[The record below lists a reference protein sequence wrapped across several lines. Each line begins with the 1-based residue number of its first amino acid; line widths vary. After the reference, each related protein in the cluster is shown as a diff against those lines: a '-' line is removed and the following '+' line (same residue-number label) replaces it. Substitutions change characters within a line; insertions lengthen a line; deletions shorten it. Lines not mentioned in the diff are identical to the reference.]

1 MVRFLAIKRNA
12 YKYGKKCFQNFG
24 WWRLKLILMRSPCA
38 AQLHIQS
45 RGEGG
50 CPESRQSLREI
61 FHLSFH
67 SCSHYTRDIQ
77 GNTSTAVSSCHT
89 DRCHTIILV
98 YTSTI
103 YSSTIQFGLG
113 GVVGAALNEMGIMSS
128 SWLSLSLCSW
138 RACRKSPT
146 SELAIME
153 LVDKRYMMIHI
164 TFSSSSYL
172 SLSVQR
178 RQQQHHRVAYIHTYF
193 YLVTS
198 RSRYSDGGFYLAAG
212 HLLLSRNSHT
222 LVSYWIS

>member
-1 MVRFLAIKRNA
+1 MS
-12 YKYGKKCFQNFG
+12 G
-24 WWRLKLILMRSPCA
+24 
-38 AQLHIQS
+38 
-45 RGEGG
+45 
-50 CPESRQSLREI
+50 SRQSLREI
-61 FHLSFH
+61 FHSLSFH
-67 SCSHYTRDIQ
+67 SSSHYTRDIQ

-98 YTSTI
+98 YISTI

-172 SLSVQR
+172 SLSISLSLSS
-178 RQQQHHRVAYIHTYF
+178 ATSTTTSLCIHTYF

-198 RSRYSDGGFYLAAG
+198 RSRYSDGGVYLAAG

>member
-1 MVRFLAIKRNA
+1 MFSKFWLMAVKVDLNEITLRCTIAHTEQRW
-12 YKYGKKCFQNFG
+12 G
-24 WWRLKLILMRSPCA
+24 RLS
-38 AQLHIQS
+38 
-45 RGEGG
+45 G
-50 CPESRQSLREI
+50 SRQSLREI

-138 RACRKSPT
+138 RACWKSPT

-153 LVDKRYMMIHI
+153 LVVYDDTYNLLFLLI
-164 TFSSSSYL
+164 SLSLSL

-178 RQQQHHRVAYIHTYF
+178 RQQQHHCVYTR
-193 YLVTS
+193 
-198 RSRYSDGGFYLAAG
+198 
-212 HLLLSRNSHT
+212 
-222 LVSYWIS
+222 ISI